1 MIFRIS
7 SGRATAAAVVLML
20 GVAAGGCAAAVG
32 AAVAAQ
38 NLQKGLAGV
47 QQLVASSRSLM
58 GQEAEITDSLEESPL
73 AGTYQATQVL
83 DGDTLHYYVR
93 TMRRPAAPIVD
104 SAGGATGY
112 VLAGLAAVSLDTL
125 ERRIGELGAVAEA
138 DEVDGRAAFFVE
150 GTQPPDPNARTLLP
164 AAYLGEVD
172 ADGSPIAERQD
183 EALEEMGIELE
194 APSIDELAGQAIP
207 HELFRSVAEG
217 VFTLTPAGDAAYE
230 QEYRSDDGRTLML
243 RLERISTTTLPEG

>member
-1 MIFRIS
+1 MIARIS
-7 SGRATAAAVVLML
+7 SGRETTVAVVVMMCVAAA
-20 GVAAGGCAAAVG
+20 GCAAAVG

-47 QQLVASSRSLM
+47 QQLVASSRSLV
-58 GQEAEITDSLEESPL
+58 GQEVEITAALEESPL
-73 AGTYQATQVL
+73 AGTYQATQIL
-83 DGDTLHYYVR
+83 DGDTLRYYVR
-93 TMRRPAAPIVD
+93 TTRLPAAPIVD

-112 VLAGLAAVSLDTL
+112 VLAGLAALSLDTL
-125 ERRIGELGAVAEA
+125 ERRIGKLEGV
-138 DEVDGRAAFFVE
+138 DEVDGRAVFFVE
-150 GTQPPDPNARTLLP
+150 GTQAPDPNARTLLP

-172 ADGSPIAERQD
+172 ADAPIVERQE
-183 EALEEMGIELE
+183 EALEEMGIDLE

-230 QEYRSDDGRTLML
+230 QEYRSDDGRTLVL
-243 RLERISTTTLPEG
+243 RLERISATTLPEG